1 MLACT
6 LLRRRSGALGPRGP
20 YQGSLG
26 CSAPLL
32 WKIEPARATRMMDA
46 SPAATKMRF
55 LGHPCGLKAGPSH
68 FYSVRPCTLLQRRPF
83 TGVTIKQQPTP
94 KMHRMSRRAPP
105 DRHRTTK
112 PAEAL
117 NDRHPMTYGGLL
129 LSPLHTGLPPPP
141 AAAAGRPGGEMKCCL
156 MTVSDVLSHDA
167 GDDDVRQP

>member
-26 CSAPLL
+26 CSAPLF

-129 LSPLHTGLPPPP
+129 QTTSRRSALGTRAWVPWSPRGSWARSLGPCGALGWPPNGGL
-141 AAAAGRPGGEMKCCL
+141 AGL
-156 MTVSDVLSHDA
+156 L
-167 GDDDVRQP
+167 